1 MKKLSMKYVLIYILT
16 FIWVDAFT
24 QSDSLL
30 WMSIVR
36 LKKTTADASRKDI
49 RSIEKKTLQL
59 LRKRKPT
66 TSTKENIEIV
76 YSYWSVMKKVVNQ
89 PLRKEMVEKI
99 TNACKTDSSAKCYRA
114 FAALRSMRIQDFSSE
129 SKQNIYYKALASR
142 FQDDNTTL
150 LVGFLNIREAYTDLK
165 KMVNSSD
172 ATWDIKVALARMGD
186 ESQIQD
192 CLSEIP
198 RVSERLNLI
207 MLHKMAYIKQPQLI
221 DIYNEYLQSDK
232 VIPDSYDVR
241 GFDYASL
248 GANYLA
254 RLLVGFPFSAKIT
267 KYAPNQITLTRQWML
282 ANRGKYKI
290 RRDEF

>member
-1 MKKLSMKYVLIYILT
+1 MKYVLIGVLT

-30 WMSIVR
+30 WMSIAR
-36 LKKTTADASRKDI
+36 LKRATNDGSMKDI
-49 RSIEKKTLQL
+49 RGIEKKTLQL
-59 LRKRKPT
+59 LRKRESA
-66 TSTKENIEIV
+66 TSTEESIEIV
-76 YSYWSVMKKVVNQ
+76 YSYWSVLKKVTNQ
-89 PLRKEMVEKI
+89 QLRKEMVEKI

-114 FAALRSMRIQDFSSE
+114 FAALRSMRIKDFSNE

-150 LVGFLNIREAYTDLK
+150 LVGFLNIREAYADLK

-186 ESQIQD
+186 ENQIQD

-221 DIYNEYLQSDK
+221 GVYNDYLQSDK
-232 VIPDSYDVR
+232 AIPDSYDVR
-241 GFDYASL
+241 GIDYASL

-254 RLLVGFPFSAKIT
+254 RLLEDFPLSAKIT
-267 KYAPNQITLTRQWML
+267 RYTPGQIALARQWML
-282 ANRGKYKI
+282 ANKGKYKI

>member
-1 MKKLSMKYVLIYILT
+1 MKYVLIGVLT

-30 WMSIVR
+30 WMSIAR
-36 LKKTTADASRKDI
+36 LKRATNDGSMKDI
-49 RSIEKKTLQL
+49 RGIEKKTLQL
-59 LRKRKPT
+59 LRKRESA
-66 TSTKENIEIV
+66 TSTEESIEIV
-76 YSYWSVMKKVVNQ
+76 YSYWSVLKKVTNQ
-89 PLRKEMVEKI
+89 QLRKEMVEKI

-114 FAALRSMRIQDFSSE
+114 FAALRSMRIKDFSNE

-150 LVGFLNIREAYTDLK
+150 LVGFLNIREAYADLK

-186 ESQIQD
+186 ENQIQD

-221 DIYNEYLQSDK
+221 GVYNDYLQSDK
-232 VIPDSYDVR
+232 AIPDSYDVR
-241 GFDYASL
+241 GIDYASL

-254 RLLVGFPFSAKIT
+254 RLLEDFPLSAKT
-267 KYAPNQITLTRQWML
+267 TRYTPAQITLARQWML
-282 ANRGKYKI
+282 TNKGKYKI